1 MIGNN
6 YRNYESCNLDEWI
19 KTHSSENDMKEL
31 FLNMDKALKYIHEH
45 DYCIND
51 FSPTQIDVLENRPDY
66 VQFVSLIQLSP
77 DPIRKKKMINEDIFN
92 SSIIQIC
99 YYLHI
104 PLSQLNIE
112 FLKENFDSFAQ
123 FLPSE
128 NVPYYRGVIQRGASV
143 YLCEYDVERRNRD
156 LINLENELGEN
167 VSKDKSLVKENNRL
181 NLSNFNNNRIND
193 TIYKQISGI
202 RDSAFINYLL
212 VPTICMFTLLL
223 MCMIGW
229 VLSLI

>member
-167 VSKDKSLVKENNRL
+167 ASKDKSLVKENNRL
-181 NLSNFNNNRIND
+181 DLSNFNNNRIND

-202 RDSAFINYLL
+202 RDAAFINYLL

>member
-1 MIGNN
+1 M
-6 YRNYESCNLDEWI
+6 RN
-19 KTHSSENDMKEL
+19 
-31 FLNMDKALKYIHEH
+31 
-45 DYCIND
+45 
-51 FSPTQIDVLENRPDY
+51 
-66 VQFVSLIQLSP
+66 
-77 DPIRKKKMINEDIFN
+77 
-92 SSIIQIC
+92 IC

-167 VSKDKSLVKENNRL
+167 ASKDKSLVKENNRL
-181 NLSNFNNNRIND
+181 DLSNFNNNRIND

-202 RDSAFINYLL
+202 RDAAFINYLL

>member
-1 MIGNN
+1 M
-6 YRNYESCNLDEWI
+6 
-19 KTHSSENDMKEL
+19 
-31 FLNMDKALKYIHEH
+31 
-45 DYCIND
+45 
-51 FSPTQIDVLENRPDY
+51 
-66 VQFVSLIQLSP
+66 
-77 DPIRKKKMINEDIFN
+77 
-92 SSIIQIC
+92 
-99 YYLHI
+99 
-104 PLSQLNIE
+104 
-112 FLKENFDSFAQ
+112 
-123 FLPSE
+123 PSE

-167 VSKDKSLVKENNRL
+167 ASKDKSLVKENNRL
-181 NLSNFNNNRIND
+181 DLSNFNNNRIND

-202 RDSAFINYLL
+202 RDAAFINYLL